1 MCPEAQLPPV
11 HPGAPAVYQQE
22 LRALQQQRGGVSPR
36 PHPQRSTLG
45 GLREGGGPPSLCV
58 ELILG
63 ARTPEQTL
71 LYTHVMREPHGVR
84 FPL

>member
-11 HPGAPAVYQQE
+11 YPSAPAVYQQE

-36 PHPQRSTLG
+36 PHPQRSTLS
-45 GLREGGGPPSLCV
+45 GLGEGGGPLSLRV

-71 LYTHVMREPHGVR
+71 LYTHIIREPHKVR
-84 FPL
+84 FPF